1 MEIVAIKVSAKGSRA
16 TRQEDGIAPLTQ
28 HVLARFLI
36 GCRRSSANFP
46 QGMKFPT
53 ALSSAVSSN
62 RNPRRAIRLLCVL
75 AYAVFTVCSVAGASE
90 GAHEV
95 WMIDQSNTYD
105 SDGNGSLDSGGT
117 LYIFDGNE
125 VAGNAAKKATPQV
138 IDLGGVLANWVRTQ
152 TGSAP
157 VRPHYVTFNAAS
169 THAIISFVGTG
180 HVLILE
186 AATRKPVFVVDVGAQ
201 AHSALPSP
209 DETYILVANQNGKLV
224 QRISTNYKTN
234 TFALDAAATLDLA
247 AGVTPSGALKQAA
260 GLRPDNAPIVALP
273 DATSTLAV
281 VTLRGGGLFVL
292 NARSTPMAI
301 VAEYTVATVEPSGLF
316 PIQAGNKFYF
326 NSGDMG
332 MGVMEHQSIL
342 YSVPVG
348 AFSTTPNPLPNTPAP
363 KVVFDHGAM
372 GSVDSHGMIL
382 TKHDSYLWVVD
393 RSANSAI
400 VVDPGTDLVVNEVE
414 MAGALSNDPTP
425 DLLAISPAGNRV
437 YAALRGPNPLTGNNP
452 DHHNAEGTTPGL
464 GVIHVTHG
472 GLAGRFAAIYRISH
486 LDSAGIERAD
496 PHGIAVRSR

>member
-1 MEIVAIKVSAKGSRA
+1 MKSLA
-16 TRQEDGIAPLTQ
+16 
-28 HVLARFLI
+28 VL
-36 GCRRSSANFP
+36 
-46 QGMKFPT
+46 
-53 ALSSAVSSN
+53 LSGVSSN
-62 RNPRRAIRLLCVL
+62 FRPSRPIRLLGVL
-75 AYAVFTVCSVAGASE
+75 ALAVSALWSVARASE
-90 GAHEV
+90 SAHEV
-95 WMIDQSNTYD
+95 WLIDQSNTYD

-117 LYIFDGNE
+117 LYIFDGND
-125 VAGNAAKKATPQV
+125 VAGNAAKKATPQA
-138 IDLGGVLANWVRTQ
+138 IDLGGVMASWVRTQ

-157 VRPHYVTFNAAS
+157 VRPHYVTFNASS

-201 AHSALPSP
+201 AHAALPSP

-224 QRISTNYKTN
+224 QRISTNYKSN
-234 TFALDAAATLDLA
+234 TFALDTAATLDLA
-247 AGVTPSGALKQAA
+247 TGVTPSGALKQAA
-260 GLRPDNAPIVALP
+260 GIRPDNAPIVALP
-273 DATSTLAV
+273 DATSALAV

-301 VAEYTVATVEPSGLF
+301 VAEYTIATVEPSGLF
-316 PIQAGNKFYF
+316 PIQVGNKFYF

-342 YSVPVG
+342 YSLPVG

-363 KVVFDHGAM
+363 KVIFDHGAM

-382 TKHDSYLWVVD
+382 TKHDSYLWVAD

-400 VVDPGTDLVVNEVE
+400 VVDPVTDHVVNEVE
-414 MAGALSNDPTP
+414 MAGALSSDPTP

-437 YAALRGPNPLTGNNP
+437 YASLRGPNPLTGNNP
-452 DHHNAEGTTPGL
+452 EHHNAEGTTPGL
-464 GVIHVTHG
+464 GVIQVTHG
-472 GLAGRFAAIYRISH
+472 GLAGKLKAVYRISH

-496 PHGIAVRSR
+496 PHAIAVRKR